1 MADGCSSLLQAYA
14 IGLLSTT
21 TPRLFDYSLSFA
33 SGKLKLA
40 DTLTRVRN
48 IYVKT

>member
-1 MADGCSSLLQAYA
+1 MANGCFSLLQAYA

-21 TPRLFDYSLSFA
+21 TARLCDYFLSFA

-40 DTLTRVRN
+40 DTLTRVCK